1 MFKFFVSLKK
11 YSYIDRIGNALT
23 VQPIE
28 MALKDALRDLSTLY
42 GSSSVDEKGLHY
54 IQIKI
59 DDRVEKKY
67 LPKIPSQEDVRDFL
81 EKVRKNISYAR
92 KLAIYSLT
100 Y

>member
-1 MFKFFVSLKK
+1 
-11 YSYIDRIGNALT
+11 
-23 VQPIE
+23 